1 MSSNILSFE
10 EKRVY
15 IRYLEIIFSI
25 YLNISIFEFR
35 MLLLRT
41 TKYFDVAP
49 AVILYA
55 SALNEIYGSE
65 NIRIIDII
73 DKITNVFFAD
83 NLENKKLFYSNID
96 NLFDININGV
106 NLYYLNINDINL
118 EYINTNLIRDNLDM
132 NIKYELEKLFFT
144 DRLT

>member
-1 MSSNILSFE
+1 MSYNILSFE

-15 IRYLEIIFSI
+15 IKYLEIIFSI

-35 MLLLRT
+35 ILLLRT

-49 AVILYA
+49 SIILYA

-73 DKITNVFFAD
+73 DKITNVFFAN
-83 NLENKKLFYSNID
+83 NLENKNLFYLNID

-106 NLYYLNINDINL
+106 NLYYLNIDDINL
-118 EYINTNLIRDNLDM
+118 EYINTNFIRDNLDM
-132 NIKYELEKLFFT
+132 NIKNELEKLVFPI
-144 DRLT
+144 RLT